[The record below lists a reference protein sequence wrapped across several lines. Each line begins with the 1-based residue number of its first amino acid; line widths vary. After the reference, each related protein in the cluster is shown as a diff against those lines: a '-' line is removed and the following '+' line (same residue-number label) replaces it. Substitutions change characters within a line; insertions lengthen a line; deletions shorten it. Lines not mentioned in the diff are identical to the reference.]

1 MTTTPQPASRVY
13 ATRKGAENYAAREQA
28 HSDRQNDGLV
38 WEAKP
43 VDGGFQVF
51 CTDTLPAT
59 APCTICRI
67 THSSSYQH

>member
-1 MTTTPQPASRVY
+1 MTTPQPASRVY
-13 ATRKGAENYAAREQA
+13 VTRKGAENHAAREQA
-28 HSDRQNDGLV
+28 YSDRQNDGLV

-51 CTDTLPAT
+51 CTDTVVS
-59 APCTICRI
+59 APCKVCKI